1 MFGNVN
7 LPLLIVI
14 VLAYIA
20 ATIYMGWYAARRT
33 KTSADYMVAGR
44 EMNAFLMAM
53 AYGSTFIST
62 SAIIGFGGAAA
73 ANGMALLWLTFANI
87 FIGIWV
93 SFVIFG
99 KRTRA
104 LGQEL
109 DVRTFPDLLGRRY
122 NSNFIQSYAGAMVA
136 IMMPLYA
143 AAVLIGGARFLEGV
157 FTMPYW
163 LAYIIMAAIVGW
175 YVFYGGLKAV
185 IYNDA
190 LQGTLMLFGMTLFYI
205 LTYVKLGGF
214 VEAHQALTGMANLVP
229 QNLAKAGH
237 LGWTK
242 MPAFGSAN
250 WWFVVSTLV
259 MGVGVGIL
267 TMPTTLT
274 RFFTVPR
281 TRDIN
286 RALTVAGPFIF
297 MMTGVAF
304 SVGPLTNVWFYKTQ
318 GKIALAAA
326 GGNTDK
332 IIPAFIGAAMPS
344 FLAYLFVLTM
354 LAAAMSTFS
363 GQVHIIG
370 TALGYDLNKNVRAD
384 EKKRFAWSRYG
395 MLIGLAASMIIG
407 AVLPGSIIAVATA
420 ITFGFYAAAFLPIY
434 LAGLYWKRVSTTAA
448 TWSMVSGTVAYWFY
462 MIFVNQKEAAVFKL
476 GPAIMGKPSLAGF
489 PWNVID
495 PLTVALPISAAV
507 LIVLG
512 LLTKPMDAQHTE
524 KVWRAFGQP
533 GREPTASV

>member
-1 MFGNVN
+1 MFANVN
-7 LPLLIVI
+7 LPLLMVI

-20 ATIYMGWYAARRT
+20 LVLYMGWYAARRT

-62 SAIIGFGGAAA
+62 SAIIGFGGQAA
-73 ANGMALLWLTFANI
+73 ANGMGLLWLTFFNI
-87 FIGIWV
+87 FVGIWI
-93 SFVIFG
+93 SFVVFG

-122 NSNFIQSYAGAMVA
+122 NSNFIHSYAGAVVA

-157 FTMPYW
+157 FQIPYW
-163 LAYIIMAAIVGW
+163 LAYLIVAVIVGW

-190 LQGTLMLFGMTLFYI
+190 VQGTLMLAGMTLFYI
-205 LTYVKLGGF
+205 LSYVKLGGF
-214 VEAHQALTGMANLVP
+214 VEAHQTLTGMAHLVP
-229 QNLAKAGH
+229 EKLAQAGH
-237 LGWTK
+237 QGWTR
-242 MPAFGSAN
+242 MPAFGSPN
-250 WWFVVSTLV
+250 WWFVVSTLI
-259 MGVGVGIL
+259 MGVGIGIL
-267 TMPTTLT
+267 AMPTTLT

-304 SVGPLTNVWFYKTQ
+304 SVGPLTNVWFYNTQ
-318 GKIALAAA
+318 GKIALEAA
-326 GGNTDK
+326 GGNVDK
-332 IIPAFIGAAMPS
+332 IIPLFIGTAMPA

-363 GQVHIIG
+363 GQVHVIG
-370 TALGYDLNKNVRAD
+370 TALGYDLNKTVRTD
-384 EKKRFAWSRYG
+384 EKKRFTWSRYG
-395 MLIGLAASMIIG
+395 MVIGLAVSMVVG
-407 AVLPGSIIAVATA
+407 WCLPGSIIAVATA
-420 ITFGFYAAAFLPIY
+420 ITFGFYAASFLPIY
-434 LAGLYWKRVSTTAA
+434 LAGLYWKRVSATAA
-448 TWSMVSGTVAYWFY
+448 KWSMIAGTMTYWFY
-462 MIFVNQKEAAVFKL
+462 MIFVNARHAGVFKL

-495 PLTVALPISAAV
+495 PLTIALPVSAAA
-507 LIVLG
+507 LII
-512 LLTKPMDAQHTE
+512 LTLVTEPMKADHVE
-524 KVWRAFGQP
+524 KVWKAF
-533 GREPTASV
+533 RSSNAAAA